1 MSARNEGLRQLAG
14 NPGCDKGVDAVKLTA
29 SVSSLL
35 AL

>member
-1 MSARNEGLRQLAG
+1 MSARNEGQRQLAG
-14 NPGCDKGVDAVKLTA
+14 SSGCEKGVDAVKLTA